1 MLDRGYVFKFGAE
14 CVRALLFVRIDRICQ
29 ARRRQFRHKNR
40 SRYPGNVTGRYSVT
54 MSTVPIIR
62 MVAAQKLKK
71 IRGKSFI
78 VFLRSSPVRRNT
90 DIRTR
95 YCERSGCSPASFAM
109 ALRPGCFRRTGLLD
123 GAVNEGGKFS
133 GNSEF
138 AESGLELAMSMEAR
152 EARNNQ
158 ADSVCICSVSGRDVK
173 VKELQRC

>member
-1 MLDRGYVFKFGAE
+1 MLPSFFRDGLAAR
-14 CVRALLFVRIDRICQ
+14 LLSQDV
-29 ARRRQFRHKNR
+29 
-40 SRYPGNVTGRYSVT
+40 
-54 MSTVPIIR
+54 
-62 MVAAQKLKK
+62 
-71 IRGKSFI
+71 
-78 VFLRSSPVRRNT
+78 
-90 DIRTR
+90 
-95 YCERSGCSPASFAM
+95 
-109 ALRPGCFRRTGLLD
+109 FRRLLD